1 MTYTQK
7 STWPNLTGKAPK
19 EGSIRDVHQRR
30 KEARQTGKAAEKEMW
45 KAPKYQDQSVIDKSF
60 EASEAFQEA
69 KQTRGEEKGWS
80 QRKMERKGLE
90 TEATDIIKG
99 IPGSG
104 REVGEKRV
112 PKYNV
117 QGELIGYKVK
127 PGGGKGSTSKPS
139 EKDAQYTSSDT
150 YSSVTNWDQ
159 YSGKTKRDWIKK
171 YKQGITSANLNKS
184 RTTMTKEELQK
195 VEAVKKDAENIKL
208 RDTLTKKGKAKL
220 RTFYLKHDSTPDEAK
235 SLKTRTDIYSDD
247 DDVTPSD
254 AQRTTTEE
262 KQSIYSGI
270 KKKK

>member
-30 KEARQTGKAAEKEMW
+30 KEARQTGKAAELEMN
-45 KAPKYQDQSVIDKSF
+45 KGEKYRDQNVINKSF

-69 KQTRGEEKGWS
+69 RQARGEEKGWS

-112 PKYNV
+112 PKYNAK
-117 QGELIGYKVK
+117 GELVGYKVK
-127 PGGGKGSTSKPS
+127 PGGGKGSTSKPN

-150 YSSVTNWDQ
+150 YSSATNWDQ

-171 YKQGITSANLNKS
+171 YKQGKTSANLNKG
-184 RTTMTKEELQK
+184 EIN
-195 VEAVKKDAENIKL
+195 EAVKKDAENIKL
-208 RDTLTKKGKAKL
+208 RDTLTKKGRAKL
-220 RTFYLKHDSTPDEAK
+220 RTFYLKHDSTPSEAK
-235 SLKTRTDIYSDD
+235 SLKTTKHIYSDD

-254 AQRTTTEE
+254 AQRTTTKE

>member
-45 KAPKYQDQSVIDKSF
+45 KDPKYQDQSVIDKSF

-69 KQTRGEEKGWS
+69 RQTRGEEKGWS

-139 EKDAQYTSSDT
+139 EKDAQYF
-150 YSSVTNWDQ
+150 YSKEDFSGTNWGQ

-171 YKQGITSANLNKS
+171 YKQGKTSANLNKGEID
-184 RTTMTKEELQK
+184 KD
-195 VEAVKKDAENIKL
+195 VKKDAENIKL
-208 RDTLTKKGKAKL
+208 RDTLTKKGRAKL
-220 RTFYLKHDSTPDEAK
+220 RTFYLKHDATPGEMK
-235 SLKTRTDIYSDD
+235 SLKKTTDMYYDPN
-247 DDVTPSD
+247 DVTPSD
-254 AQRTTTEE
+254 AQRTTTKE